1 MDAEGS
7 GLRAVTGS
15 LAGLV
20 RDLEA
25 ADAAPTR
32 GMKEA
37 VTTYSTAV
45 DSLLRRWSRIQPMAG
60 AGSGSR

>member
-7 GLRAVTGS
+7 GLRTVTGS

-20 RDLEA
+20 RELEA

-37 VTTYSTAV
+37 VTTYSAAV
-45 DSLLRRWSRIQPMAG
+45 DSLLRRWRRIQPMAAG
-60 AGSGSR
+60 GSGSR